1 MAHIVDSSVLIAA
14 LHETDSQH
22 QRGLMVLKEAPRPII
37 VPEYIVAETAT
48 MLMIRKQKHSA
59 DEFVEEILRGG
70 EFTLLPSSPSLF
82 DAAARL
88 FITSSKKL
96 SFVDCALIALSDE
109 YTVLTFDKAL
119 TKAIHAAQ

>member
-1 MAHIVDSSVLIAA
+1 
-14 LHETDSQH
+14 
-22 QRGLMVLKEAPRPII
+22 
-37 VPEYIVAETAT
+37 
-48 MLMIRKQKHSA
+48 MIRKQKHSA

-88 FITSSKKL
+88 FLASPKKL
-96 SFVDCALIALSDE
+96 SFVDCALVVLSRE

-119 TKAIHAAQ
+119 AKAIQAAQ